1 MKTGKINIPLLSISA
16 AMHLMVD
23 GICVCCLY
31 LMAMNLPLAHIM
43 AVFITYNTMAFLT
56 QPLTGLYIDK
66 VGNSHWPLITATGL
80 LGVGAAVVYCLIS
93 ISSLQQTAAGP
104 FAVACIIG
112 AGNSLFHVWGGKQT
126 ILKDGNDPRALGVFV
141 STGAFGLSL
150 SYVFYSWTLLIIYLF
165 AMSAATMGY
174 IMLDPQKKNFA
185 GSEEETAIDG
195 TTEEQTVSL
204 TTAMI
209 ALAIIGIA
217 LFVFIRSFVGEW
229 FSGSIVKDKEIIIL
243 LVGFVAMAGKMAGGW
258 MMKIGGLVPS
268 LCVMIA
274 ATLICLAF
282 KGQGNTVNFIGLFMI
297 NCTMPVT
304 LYLANYVLK
313 GREALAFGILAAA
326 LMPGYFLSQLMS

>member
-1 MKTGKINIPLLSISA
+1 
-16 AMHLMVD
+16 MHLMVD

-31 LMAMNLPLAHIM
+31 LMSMSIPMTSIM

-56 QPLTGLYIDK
+56 QPLTGLYIDR

-80 LGVGAAVVYCLIS
+80 LGIGAAVVYCLIS
-93 ISSLQQTAAGP
+93 MPSLQQSAAGP
-104 FAVACIIG
+104 FVVSVIIG

-150 SYVFYSWTLLIIYLF
+150 SYVFYSWALLIIYLL

-174 IMLDPQKKNFA
+174 IMLDTQKKDFVGN
-185 GSEEETAIDG
+185 GVED
-195 TTEEQTVSL
+195 TENDTNQEQPVSL
-204 TTAMI
+204 TTALVS
-209 ALAIIGIA
+209 LAIIGIA
-217 LFVFIRSFVGEW
+217 LFVFVRSFVGEW
-229 FSGSIVKDKEIIIL
+229 FSGAIVKDKEIIIL

-258 MMKIGGLVPS
+258 MMKAGGLIPS

-326 LMPGYFLSQLMS
+326 LMPGYFLSQLMN